1 MNDYWMNESCCSNG
15 CLNCVTNY
23 CSNERNSQNLSLS
36 YVSYYYE
43 MNSIMNCYDLNL
55 NDCSN
60 SILTMSCY
68 YASFPPMSWKN
79 LSYANSTRKNLSLNG
94 WTMNASFPPMSWKNL
109 SYANSTRKNL
119 SLNGYCLSVTSLQSC
134 LTNYETKKN
143 ANYWN
148 YGWSSKSY
156 ENYLNESWTQKNCWM
171 NDCWSY
177 GNLNCC
183 EKN

>member
-60 SILTMSCY
+60 SILTMSYC
-68 YASFPPMSWKN
+68 YASFPPRNWKN
-79 LSYANSTRKNLSLNG
+79 LSYANSTRKSLSLNG
-94 WTMNASFPPMSWKNL
+94 WTMNASFPPRNWKNSNYENL
-109 SYANSTRKNL
+109 TRKNL

-134 LTNYETKKN
+134 LTNYVTKKN